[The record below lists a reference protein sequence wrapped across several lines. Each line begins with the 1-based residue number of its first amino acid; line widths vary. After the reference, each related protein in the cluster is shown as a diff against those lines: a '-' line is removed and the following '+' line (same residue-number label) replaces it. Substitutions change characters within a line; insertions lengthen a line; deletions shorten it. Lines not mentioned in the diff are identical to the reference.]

1 MNHVA
6 VVTSYSFDPDVE
18 VILFP
23 TREKACGY
31 IREKFAESIEEE
43 KNNDPDSTG
52 FSEEDSWI
60 TEESDYA
67 SIIWHSDYEDSSD
80 RMTWTVAEAK
90 ECE

>member
-1 MNHVA
+1 MSKYA
-6 VVTSYSFDPDVE
+6 VVKTYSYDPDAE

-23 TREKACGY
+23 TKEKACEY
-31 IREKFAESIEEE
+31 VRKKFTESIEEE

-60 TEESDYA
+60 TEDGDYA
-67 SIIWHSDYEDSSD
+67 NIVWHSDYEDSSD
-80 RMTWTVAEAK
+80 SMTWTVTEAK